1 MDERRDLVEPTH
13 PKLSIERQCELLGV
27 ARSSYYY
34 QPTPAKPEDLQLMR
48 LLDEQYLR
56 TPFYGSRRM
65 TVWLQQQ
72 GYRVNRKR
80 VQRLM
85 QVMGLVGVA
94 PGPGTSQS
102 HPTHPLY
109 PYLLRELVIERPNQ
123 VWCSDITYVPMPV
136 GFMYLVVIMDWFSR
150 YVLAWELSNSL
161 ELGFCV
167 VALERALA
175 RRRPEIFNSDQGA
188 QFTSPAFTTRLEHA
202 QVRIS
207 MDGRGRTF
215 DNIFVER
222 LWRTVKYEDIYLKA
236 YATVPALYQ
245 GLRSYFEFY
254 NYARPHQ
261 GLNYQTP
268 AAVYSSGSG
277 NTGTPRLS

>member
-1 MDERRDLVEPTH
+1 MDERRALVEPTH
-13 PKLSIERQCELLGV
+13 PDLSIERQCDLLGL

-34 QPTPAKPEDLQLMR
+34 QPVPAQPEDLYLMR

-72 GYRVNRKR
+72 GYGVNRNR

-85 QVMGLVGVA
+85 RLMGLVGIA
-94 PGPGTSQS
+94 PGPGTSQ
-102 HPTHPLY
+102 PYPVHPLY

-123 VWCSDITYVPMPV
+123 VWCSEITYVPMPV
-136 GFMYLVVIMDWFSR
+136 GFMYLVVVMDWFSR
-150 YVLAWELSNSL
+150 YVLAWELSNRV
-161 ELGFCV
+161 EVGFCL

-175 RRRPEIFNSDQGA
+175 RCQPEIFNSAQGA
-188 QFTSPAFTTRLEHA
+188 QFTRPAFTRRLEQA

-236 YATVPALYQ
+236 YPTVPELYQ
-245 GLRSYFEFY
+245 GLKGYFEFY
-254 NYARPHQ
+254 NQARPHQ

-268 AAVYSSGSG
+268 ATVYSGGSG

>member
-1 MDERRDLVEPTH
+1 MDERRALVEPTH
-13 PKLSIERQCELLGV
+13 PDLTIERQCDLLGL

-34 QPTPAKPEDLQLMR
+34 QPAPAKPADLHLMR

-72 GYRVNRKR
+72 GYGVNRKR

-85 QVMGLVGVA
+85 RLMGLVGIA
-94 PGPGTSQS
+94 PGPGTS
-102 HPTHPLY
+102 HPHPVHPVY
-109 PYLLRELVIERPNQ
+109 PYLLREVVVERPNQ

-161 ELGFCV
+161 EVGFCL
-167 VALERALA
+167 VALEQALA
-175 RRRPEIFNSDQGA
+175 QQPPEIFNSDQGA
-188 QFTSPAFTTRLEHA
+188 QFTSPAFTTRLEQA
-202 QVRIS
+202 RVRIS

-236 YATVPALYQ
+236 YPTVPALYQ
-245 GLRSYFEFY
+245 GLKDYFEFY
-254 NYARPHQ
+254 NHARPHQ

-268 AAVYSSGSG
+268 AAVYSGSG
-277 NTGTPRLS
+277 NDETPRLS